1 MEFIEEIEEIE
12 DIEEMNVCDNEQI
25 HSIQDL
31 NLQLTHEFDDL
42 VTKYNRVSI
51 KGEIIDCKMC
61 KGILVQF
68 VIKDGDNYM
77 NKFKC
82 KAWARNGI
90 DLQRLISHEN
100 TTCIVSG
107 CIKQNYWCGGR
118 DFVLELDQD
127 IQYDNENSKMKELKK
142 ECEMRG
148 YFLDKKPIVWSSVK
162 KIGLVSK
169 KDTQG
174 YNDFMKQFKMPIE
187 VIVKEFVLE
196 GENTE
201 QSLISAINELQ
212 GVVDVILII
221 RGGGSTL
228 DISSSFDRIN
238 IFAALKKS
246 RVPVITAIGHE
257 ADKDDRLL
265 ITSISD
271 YDYPTPT
278 RAAIEMNKTFKV
290 PYMQKVSNC
299 LQLLENTF
307 KNLIIEMKNDE
318 YLKLRCLFDK
328 VIKDK
333 FGGRIIDIGTD
344 DVLIIQK
351 NGLYYKIDVD
361 MDILIHQIQI
371 KAEDIEKKNIIDLG
385 IKNQDISVIEDN
397 INAFVPNHMIHLING
412 SIKEIKNIQ
421 KLEEKFENV
430 EPKKYRALYCKCVQL
445 DKSDCN
451 KLIQLYGMYLWYE
464 DILVKL
470 EDNTNII
477 KEIVEFLEV

>member
-12 DIEEMNVCDNEQI
+12 EMNTND
-25 HSIQDL
+25 SYLYTIQNL

-42 VTKYNRVSI
+42 VSKYNRVSI

-61 KGILVQF
+61 KGFLVQF
-68 VIKDGDNYM
+68 TIKDGDNHM

-90 DLQRLISHEN
+90 DLQRIVSHEN

-127 IQYDNENSKMKELKK
+127 ILFDNDNSKMKELKK

-148 YFLDKKPIVWSSVK
+148 YFIDKKTIVWSRVK

-174 YNDFMKQFKMPIE
+174 YNDFMKQFKIPIE
-187 VIVKEFVLE
+187 IIGKEIILE

-201 QSLISAINELQ
+201 GSLISAIEELQ
-212 GVVDVILII
+212 DVVDVILII
-221 RGGGSTL
+221 RGGGSTM
-228 DISSSFDRIN
+228 DISSSFDRLN
-238 IFAALKKS
+238 IFAALKAS
-246 RVPVITAIGHE
+246 NIPIITAIGHE
-257 ADKDDRLL
+257 ADKDDKLL

-278 RAAIEMNKTFKV
+278 RAAVEMNRIFKD
-290 PYMQKVSNC
+290 PYMQKIYTS
-299 LQLLENTF
+299 LQLIENTF
-307 KNLIIEMKNDE
+307 TDLIEEKKNDE
-318 YLKLRCLFDK
+318 YIKLRCLFDR
-328 VIKDK
+328 VVKDK

-344 DVLIIQK
+344 DIIIIQK
-351 NGLYYKIDVD
+351 DGAYYKMPMDVSS
-361 MDILIHQIQI
+361 LRNRVQISS
-371 KAEDIEKKNIIDLG
+371 EDIELKNIIESG
-385 IKNQDISVIEDN
+385 IEDQN
-397 INAFVPNHMIHLING
+397 IALVEDNFMMFVPNHMIKLMKD
-412 SIKEIKNIQ
+412 SIKEIKDIQ

-430 EPKKYRALYCKCVQL
+430 EAKKYRALYCKC
-445 DKSDCN
+445 
-451 KLIQLYGMYLWYE
+451 
-464 DILVKL
+464 
-470 EDNTNII
+470 T
-477 KEIVEFLEV
+477 